1 MPERVGFEPMIEF
14 PLNTL
19 SKRTSSIARLKRRSK
34 RVLTNYIKHSIK
46 VR

>member
-19 SKRTSSIARLKRRSK
+19 SKHTSSIARLKK
-34 RVLTNYIKHSIK
+34 GQIAYLLIT
-46 VR
+46 